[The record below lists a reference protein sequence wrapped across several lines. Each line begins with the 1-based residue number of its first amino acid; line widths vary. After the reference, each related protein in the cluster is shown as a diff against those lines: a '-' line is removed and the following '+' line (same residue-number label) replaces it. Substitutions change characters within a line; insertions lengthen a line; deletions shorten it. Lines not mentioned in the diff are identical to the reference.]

1 MKKTILGLFIST
13 LAFSTFA
20 AELMPKADFEKVQ
33 DQYEKVGS
41 ISTSGEVSQ
50 SDAKEELSKKAD
62 EKGGD
67 IYVLTSANTENKIYG
82 TADVYKKK

>member
-1 MKKTILGLFIST
+1 MKKVLFGVLAGA
-13 LAFSTFA
+13 LAFNAFA
-20 AELMPKADFEKVQ
+20 ADLMSKEEFAKVK
-33 DQYEKVGS
+33 DQYVKVGS
-41 ISTSGEVSQ
+41 VTTANEVSI

-67 IYVLTSANTENKIYG
+67 IYVVTSNHTENKIHG

>member
-1 MKKTILGLFIST
+1 MKTVILGLVAGTF
-13 LAFSTFA
+13 AFSAFA
-20 AELMPKADFEKVQ
+20 ADMMPKTEFEKVK

-41 ISTSGEVSQ
+41 ISTSGETSQ
-50 SDAKEELSKKAD
+50 ADAKEELSKKAD

-67 IYVLTSANTENKIYG
+67 IFVLTSGNTDNKMHG